1 MPRKPRVAIP
11 DNPGELLAL
20 AAAVYTQDQKL
31 GDKSP
36 LRVLEGPNTWAA
48 TGPTVAAAQKLQAE
62 IEQLERTLKALYG
75 QRQPYLDAIGPLVR
89 ASRDTLLGV
98 HSQNPARVGDYG
110 FDVATTP
117 AAGAKPSASPK
128 A

>member
-11 DNPGELLAL
+11 ENPGELLDL
-20 AAAVYTQDQKL
+20 AASVYAQDQKL

-62 IEQLERTLKALYG
+62 IEQLERNLKALYG
-75 QRQPYLDAIGPLVR
+75 QRQPYLEAIGPLVR

-110 FDVATTP
+110 FNVATTP
-117 AAGAKPSASPK
+117 VAAPK
-128 A
+128 